1 MTKDEIAQSIIK
13 SGIGP
18 CTLTAIECKICPCVG
33 ACVGGDKAGRV
44 RSANDYLSEHG
55 ESTSSGKPVDHF
67 EVGKWYKWV
76 GPESKT
82 SCWASLMIPVKDGKP
97 RKCLKAGDSDYG
109 NTKAS
114 AMFSDLQKIKN
125 DYQDDQWHWTDA
137 SAFVEV
143 PDPSTHDS
151 VSGHPRIGNCRCSL
165 AEVITDKVVGKPD
178 EFNPSSVKS
187 RSQRRAEILHGLT
200 ID

>member
-13 SGIGP
+13 SGIGH

-67 EVGKWYKWV
+67 EVGKWYTHINANNGK
-76 GPESKT
+76 
-82 SCWASLMIPVKDGKP
+82 PVKCIYLDFRGVDFDCGAPNHASSTDGF
-97 RKCLKAGDSDYG
+97 L
-109 NTKAS
+109 
-114 AMFSDLQKIKN
+114 
-125 DYQDDQWHWTDA
+125 
-137 SAFVEV
+137 EV
-143 PDPSTHDS
+143 PDPSAHDS
-151 VSGHPRIGNCRCSL
+151 VSGLPRVGNCRCSL
-165 AEVITDKVVGKPD
+165 GELITDKVVGKPD